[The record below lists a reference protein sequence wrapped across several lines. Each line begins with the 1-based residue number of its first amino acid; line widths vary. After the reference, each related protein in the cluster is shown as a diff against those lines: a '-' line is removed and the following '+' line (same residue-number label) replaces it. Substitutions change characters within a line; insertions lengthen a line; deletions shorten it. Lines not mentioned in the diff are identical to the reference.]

1 MSERLNHK
9 QPIEGV
15 AVQQLELLLRYSSC
29 IRATPVEE
37 DTMDLEAPLRTI
49 ASPVEAEVL
58 RVLAGADTEF
68 TAPQVQRLAATSSPY
83 GVRKALARL
92 AESGLVIPD
101 RYGTTYTWRAN
112 RRHLLWPAIE
122 IAAGARG
129 QLLDRIRDEVQQERG
144 VSAYLYGSMARHET
158 SPESDVDVLL
168 VFPDDRDTEQIIDFA
183 HELSD
188 NIAAWTGN
196 RGQIYSV
203 TRSGLADM
211 VRRGDSIVTSLRAD
225 AIPLV
230 GPELARLLLDLEPT
244 HG

>member
-1 MSERLNHK
+1 
-9 QPIEGV
+9 
-15 AVQQLELLLRYSSC
+15 
-29 IRATPVEE
+29 
-37 DTMDLEAPLRTI
+37 MDLEAPLRTI

-101 RYGTTYTWRAN
+101 RYGTTQTWRAN

-122 IAAGARG
+122 TATTARVR
-129 QLLDRIRDEVQQERG
+129 LLDKIRDEVQREDG
-144 VSAYLYGSMARHET
+144 LTAYLYGSLARHGAT
-158 SPESDVDVLL
+158 PESDVDLLL
-168 VFPDDRDTEQIIDFA
+168 VFPDDRDSEQIVDSA
-183 HELSD
+183 HDLSD

-230 GPELARLLLDLEPT
+230 GPEFARLLLDLEQDA